1 MSLEPNHPAFDSE
14 EHAILSAIV
23 PELESVEE
31 GDTAQPDASQA
42 PAAPAAPA
50 QAQPAE
56 GQTAEPAAAAQSQ
69 PAEASPATPEPAQPQ
84 GDARAALRAS
94 RRAEKRLRDE
104 LEDARRQIE
113 DLRQGKAPVDTSI
126 SDEELT
132 QLEQDFPLQAK
143 IVRNQRRLE
152 EELAQ
157 TRQSQQQQPA
167 GEFEPL
173 YYEPEVQEV
182 IDEVPQLLA
191 WQNDATK
198 QGHFLKA
205 IDYDKSLN
213 LDPDWKDRPAAERF
227 AEAARRAEASLAP
240 RGQPTPSA
248 APNAAPA
255 APAAPRLDP
264 KAVIDGAP
272 VQGPKGISDFRGG
285 APASTPA
292 TQNYANWSDEQIM
305 ASLPVQS

>member
-23 PELESVEE
+23 PEQESVEE
-31 GDTAQPDASQA
+31 GEIAQPDESQA
-42 PAAPAAPA
+42 PAAPAAAA
-50 QAQPAE
+50 QAQPVE

-104 LEDARRQIE
+104 LEDAKRQIE

-126 SDEELT
+126 SDEELA

-152 EELAQ
+152 DELAQ
-157 TRQSQQQQPA
+157 TRQSQQQPA
-167 GEFEPL
+167 EEFEPL
-173 YYEPEVQEV
+173 SYDPSVQEV
-182 IDEVPQLLA
+182 IDGVPDLVA
-191 WQNDATK
+191 WQYDPAAQDK
-198 QGHFLKA
+198 FARA
-205 IDYDKSLN
+205 IEYDKALA
-213 LDPDWKDRPAAERF
+213 LDPDWRNRNAQDRF
-227 AEAARRAEASLAP
+227 AEAARRTKEALAP
-240 RGQPTPSA
+240 TTPA
-248 APNAAPA
+248 ATPAAPA

-264 KAVIDGAP
+264 NAVIAGAP
-272 VQGPKGISDFRGG
+272 VLGPKGISDFRGG

-292 TQNYANWSDEQIM
+292 TPNYAGKTDEEIM

>member
-14 EHAILSAIV
+14 EHAILSAIM

-31 GDTAQPDASQA
+31 GANAQPDESQA
-42 PAAPAAPA
+42 PAASAAPA
-50 QAQPAE
+50 QAQPVE

-104 LEDARRQIE
+104 LEDAKRQIE

-126 SDEELT
+126 SDEELA

-157 TRQSQQQQPA
+157 TRQSQQQQPTE
-167 GEFEPL
+167 EFEPL
-173 YYEPEVQEV
+173 SYDPSVQEV
-182 IDEVPQLLA
+182 IDGVPDLVA
-191 WQNDATK
+191 WQYDPAAQDK
-198 QGHFLKA
+198 FARA
-205 IDYDKSLN
+205 IEYDKALA
-213 LDPDWKDRPAAERF
+213 LDPDWRNRNAQDRF
-227 AEAARRAEASLAP
+227 AEAARRTKEALAP
-240 RGQPTPSA
+240 TTPA
-248 APNAAPA
+248 ATTAAPA
-255 APAAPRLDP
+255 APAVPRLDP
-264 KAVIDGAP
+264 QAVIAGAP
-272 VQGPKGISDFRGG
+272 VEGPKGISDFRGG

-292 TQNYANWSDEQIM
+292 TQNYARMSDEEIM